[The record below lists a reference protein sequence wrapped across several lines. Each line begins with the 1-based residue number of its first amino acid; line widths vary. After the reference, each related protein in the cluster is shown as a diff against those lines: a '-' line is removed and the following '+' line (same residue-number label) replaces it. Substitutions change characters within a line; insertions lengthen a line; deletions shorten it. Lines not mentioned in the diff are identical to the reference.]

1 MYRFEIQRIK
11 GKAHKA
17 LGALIT
23 GYAVLFFWNHLYLY
37 QICVA
42 ILLFLCSIYA
52 ISQNEKG
59 ILNNRI
65 VSFLSGI
72 SFEIYLCHMMFL
84 RVIELLHLERY
95 IHDRNMLTIITYE
108 LVIALSIAFSATYKK
123 LERKLIHK

>member
-1 MYRFEIQRIK
+1 MSPNWRDNILVSSPYFIGGGVLYLYRFELQRIK

-17 LGALIT
+17 FGALIT

-52 ISQNEKG
+52 ISQHGKE

-84 RVIELLHLERY
+84 RVIELL
-95 IHDRNMLTIITYE
+95 
-108 LVIALSIAFSATYKK
+108 
-123 LERKLIHK
+123 